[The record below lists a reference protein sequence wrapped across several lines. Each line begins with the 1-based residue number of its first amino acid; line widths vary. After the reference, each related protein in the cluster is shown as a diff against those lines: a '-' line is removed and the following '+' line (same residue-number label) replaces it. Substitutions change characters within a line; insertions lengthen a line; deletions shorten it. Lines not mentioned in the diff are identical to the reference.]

1 LLPTVCF
8 LSWYVGTKCIL
19 PCFSGLLSD
28 DLPSPSIPSLHF
40 PPPRYVLCSLCRKA
54 EKHGKNGG
62 GKSLSSGRSSRAYA
76 RDQEHSSD
84 ASLSG
89 DTETDIT
96 DTGALS
102 TTVKK
107 RKRPSSIPSPLCSC
121 KVMCR
126 SGSQTME
133 GQDRVMG
140 NSIVRVNC
148 ELAVP
153 PLLAALSRVS

>member
-1 LLPTVCF
+1 MEEEK
-8 LSWYVGTKCIL
+8 VG
-19 PCFSGLLSD
+19 
-28 DLPSPSIPSLHF
+28 
-40 PPPRYVLCSLCRKA
+40 
-54 EKHGKNGG
+54 
-62 GKSLSSGRSSRAYA
+62 LSSGRSSRAYA